1 MSPRAP
7 YNRGVPAGGRQQR
20 LAHRHGH
27 MSTEQKIDILVEEK
41 QERPAR
47 LDFYLASRL
56 PGLTRSR
63 IQKLIDQKLVL
74 LAGRPAK
81 AGTRLKGGE
90 KLTVTIPVEEP
101 LELEAQAI
109 PLKILYEDDHLLVVD
124 KPAGMVTHPGAGVKQ
139 GTLVNALLYHCRG
152 RLSGISGV
160 LRPGIV
166 HRLDKDTSG
175 LMVVAKEDRA
185 FRGLAQQIHDR
196 QARRTYLALV
206 EGVMPQ
212 DSGCIDKPIGRHPV
226 YRQQMAVVER
236 GRHAITRFTVVSRF
250 AGGTLLSV
258 ELETGRTHQIRVH
271 MASLGFPV
279 VGDIVYNRKATGT
292 LAKRQ
297 RLGLAG
303 HALHATR
310 LSFRHPISGS
320 LLEFESPL
328 PADFRRLLETL
339 KEH

>member
-1 MSPRAP
+1 
-7 YNRGVPAGGRQQR
+7 
-20 LAHRHGH
+20 
-27 MSTEQKIDILVEEK
+27 MSTEQKIDIHVQELEEH
-41 QERPAR
+41 PAR
-47 LDFYLASRL
+47 LDIYLACQL

-63 IQKLIDQKLVL
+63 IQKLIDQGLVL
-74 LAGRPAK
+74 LSGKPAK
-81 AGTRLKGGE
+81 AGTRLRGGE
-90 KLTVTIPVEEP
+90 KLTVTIPAEEP
-101 LELEAQAI
+101 LELEPQAI
-109 PLKILYEDDHLLVVD
+109 PLKIVYEDDYLLVVD

-139 GTLVNALLYHCRG
+139 GTLVNALLHHCRG
-152 RLSGISGV
+152 TLSGISGV

-206 EGVMPQ
+206 EGVMPE
-212 DSGCIDKPIGRHPV
+212 DSGCIEKPIGRHPV
-226 YRQQMAVVER
+226 HRQQMAVVER
-236 GRHAITRFTVVSRF
+236 GRHAVTRFTVLRRF
-250 AGGTLLSV
+250 AGCTLVSV

-292 LAKRQ
+292 LAKRHK
-297 RLGLAG
+297 LGLVG

-310 LSFRHPISGS
+310 LSFRHPVSGS
-320 LLEFESPL
+320 LLEFEAPL
-328 PADFRRLLETL
+328 PADFQRLLEAL
-339 KEH
+339 KEER